1 MYVQSTDYQCNSSQH
16 ITTTISISTL
26 ANEMTD
32 DTSNQS
38 TRLRDPIVHL
48 TTGFAM
54 VTDVVLGALKMYT
67 EKLEQPQIEPRR
79 RKHCPCRYHT

>member
-1 MYVQSTDYQCNSSQH
+1 
-16 ITTTISISTL
+16 
-26 ANEMTD
+26 MTD

-38 TRLRDPIVHL
+38 TRLQDPIDHL

-67 EKLEQPQIEPRR
+67 EKLE
-79 RKHCPCRYHT
+79 